1 MSRMGGFDARELRK
15 LRDELEKLQEPEE
28 FMKDCAKELAARLL
42 RMVVQRPPADT
53 GTLRR
58 AWTAGTSSEG
68 YANSVQ
74 VNHSG
79 NVYEIAITNPKEYA
93 SYVEYG
99 HRTPNHKG
107 WVPGKFMMKISE
119 EELERIAPAILEQRI
134 YRYFGG
140 LSR

>member
-42 RMVVQRPPADT
+42 SMVVQRTPADT

-68 YANSVQ
+68 YAILYRSIIPGMYMKLLLQIQRSMQAMWNMD
-74 VNHSG
+74 
-79 NVYEIAITNPKEYA
+79 I
-93 SYVEYG
+93 G
-99 HRTPNHKG
+99 HLIIKDG
-107 WVPGKFMMKISE
+107 YQES
-119 EELERIAPAILEQRI
+119 L
-134 YRYFGG
+134 
-140 LSR
+140 

>member
-42 RMVVQRPPADT
+42 RMVVQRTPADT

-79 NVYEIAITNPKEYA
+79 NVYEIAITNPMEYA

>member
-42 RMVVQRPPADT
+42 KMVVQRTPADT
-53 GTLRR
+53 GILRR
-58 AWTAGTSSEG
+58 AWTDGTSSEG

-79 NVYEIAITNPKEYA
+79 NVYEIAITNPMEHA

>member
-42 RMVVQRPPADT
+42 RMVVQRTPADT

-79 NVYEIAITNPKEYA
+79 NVYEIAITNPMEYA

-119 EELERIAPAILEQRI
+119 DELERIAPAILEQRI

>member
-28 FMKDCAKELAARLL
+28 FMKDRAKELAARLL
-42 RMVVQRPPADT
+42 SMVVQRTPADT

-79 NVYEIAITNPKEYA
+79 NVYEIAITNPMEYA

>member
-1 MSRMGGFDARELRK
+1 MGGFDARELRK

-42 RMVVQRPPADT
+42 KMVVQRTPADT

-58 AWTAGTSSEG
+58 AWTDGTSSEG

-79 NVYEIAITNPKEYA
+79 NVYEIAITNPMEYA

>member
-42 RMVVQRPPADT
+42 KMVVQRTPADT

-79 NVYEIAITNPKEYA
+79 NVYEISITNPMEYA

>member
-42 RMVVQRPPADT
+42 SMVVQRTPADT

>member
-42 RMVVQRPPADT
+42 RMVFQRTPADT

-79 NVYEIAITNPKEYA
+79 NVYEIAITNPMEYA

>member
-42 RMVVQRPPADT
+42 RMVVQRTPADT

-68 YANSVQ
+68 YANSVH

>member
-42 RMVVQRPPADT
+42 RMVVQRTPADT

-99 HRTPNHKG
+99 HRTPNHKDG
-107 WVPGKFMMKISE
+107 YQES
-119 EELERIAPAILEQRI
+119 L
-134 YRYFGG
+134 
-140 LSR
+140 

>member
-42 RMVVQRPPADT
+42 RMVVQRTPADT

-79 NVYEIAITNPKEYA
+79 NVYEIAITNPMEYT

>member
-42 RMVVQRPPADT
+42 RMVVQRTPADT

-93 SYVEYG
+93 SYVENG